1 MKFEKE
7 EEEIVNKM
15 MMIIIMMMI
24 MFRIKKIE
32 KKGIAEFKL
41 TIE

>member
-15 MMIIIMMMI
+15 MMIIIMMI

-32 KKGIAEFKL
+32 KKKGIAEFKL